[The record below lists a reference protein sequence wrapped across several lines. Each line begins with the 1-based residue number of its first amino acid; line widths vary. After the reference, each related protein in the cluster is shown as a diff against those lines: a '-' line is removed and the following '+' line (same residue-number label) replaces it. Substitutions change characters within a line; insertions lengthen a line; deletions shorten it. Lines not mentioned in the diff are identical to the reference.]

1 MKALYEEIIDEIST
15 QTLARYKLNIFD
27 TTSYAKSV
35 EATRMRLDVEEIYA
49 SSRVANKA
57 EKTDTTSHGFL
68 FEGLDTG
75 MQNIENAGRGSDER
89 YIRHDKMGKS
99 NDELIDVAKIDKS
112 DVIRAENGEAVKI
125 KGGAQL
131 KSFESKESQMKHK
144 ARTKVISKS
153 NSLKG
158 ENGKYMNAD
167 NLDIIVN
174 SDRYDEDI
182 NHYKNVIAKSK
193 DQKQIAEAKKMLE
206 KIKQGKVDYETSQN
220 INAAKFAFMSD
231 AKYMVQNIGG
241 VTLSAS
247 SMIAL
252 QTLGSGVIYEIRDYA
267 KGGTEGLKDRIIRLF
282 ENTLSTFKD
291 GFKSSFGSGLLDALV
306 NLVASAFKNLS
317 TKIMYIW
324 ENLRTVAKS
333 IYNAIAA
340 YVKGEI
346 KSFGEL
352 IVVAT
357 KATFSALMVV
367 ASVAIEESLFAY
379 LSGILSPALARFLSG
394 IFTII
399 LCAVAV
405 VIGTKTIETSLKSI
419 FVIYADLVKSREKRA
434 EISAVV
440 SEYLPQIL
448 KDNERISAM
457 INDKFRLLNSSLNSS
472 FANLQNAIN
481 SGDHSA
487 YINSLV
493 SINSAFG
500 KELKYAKFDDFDRAM
515 RSDEPLEF

>member
-1 MKALYEEIIDEIST
+1 MKALYEEIIDEIGT

-68 FEGLDTG
+68 FEGL
-75 MQNIENAGRGSDER
+75 ENAGRGSDER

-193 DQKQIAEAKKMLE
+193 DQKQIAEAKKML
-206 KIKQGKVDYETSQN
+206 K
-220 INAAKFAFMSD
+220 
-231 AKYMVQNIGG
+231 
-241 VTLSAS
+241 
-247 SMIAL
+247 
-252 QTLGSGVIYEIRDYA
+252 
-267 KGGTEGLKDRIIRLF
+267 
-282 ENTLSTFKD
+282 
-291 GFKSSFGSGLLDALV
+291 
-306 NLVASAFKNLS
+306 
-317 TKIMYIW
+317 
-324 ENLRTVAKS
+324 
-333 IYNAIAA
+333 
-340 YVKGEI
+340 
-346 KSFGEL
+346 
-352 IVVAT
+352 
-357 KATFSALMVV
+357 
-367 ASVAIEESLFAY
+367 
-379 LSGILSPALARFLSG
+379 
-394 IFTII
+394 
-399 LCAVAV
+399 
-405 VIGTKTIETSLKSI
+405 
-419 FVIYADLVKSREKRA
+419 
-434 EISAVV
+434 
-440 SEYLPQIL
+440 
-448 KDNERISAM
+448 
-457 INDKFRLLNSSLNSS
+457 
-472 FANLQNAIN
+472 
-481 SGDHSA
+481 
-487 YINSLV
+487 
-493 SINSAFG
+493 
-500 KELKYAKFDDFDRAM
+500 
-515 RSDEPLEF
+515 

>member
-75 MQNIENAGRGSDER
+75 MRNIENAGRGSDER

-174 SDRYDEDI
+174 SDRYDENI

-231 AKYMVQNIGG
+231 AKYMAQNIGG
-241 VTLSAS
+241 VTLSGS

-282 ENTLSTFKD
+282 ENTLSAFKD
-291 GFKSSFGSGLLDALV
+291 GLKALLA
-306 NLVASAFKNLS
+306 
-317 TKIMYIW
+317 
-324 ENLRTVAKS
+324 
-333 IYNAIAA
+333 
-340 YVKGEI
+340 
-346 KSFGEL
+346 
-352 IVVAT
+352 
-357 KATFSALMVV
+357 MVC
-367 ASVAIEESLFAY
+367 L
-379 LSGILSPALARFLSG
+379 
-394 IFTII
+394 T
-399 LCAVAV
+399 
-405 VIGTKTIETSLKSI
+405 
-419 FVIYADLVKSREKRA
+419 
-434 EISAVV
+434 
-440 SEYLPQIL
+440 
-448 KDNERISAM
+448 
-457 INDKFRLLNSSLNSS
+457 
-472 FANLQNAIN
+472 
-481 SGDHSA
+481 HW
-487 YINSLV
+487 
-493 SINSAFG
+493 
-500 KELKYAKFDDFDRAM
+500 
-515 RSDEPLEF
+515 